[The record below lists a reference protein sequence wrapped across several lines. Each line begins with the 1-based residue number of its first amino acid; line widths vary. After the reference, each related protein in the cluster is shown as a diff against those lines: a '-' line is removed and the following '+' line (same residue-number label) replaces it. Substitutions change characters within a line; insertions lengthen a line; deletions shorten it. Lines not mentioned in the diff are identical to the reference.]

1 MKQIRITDITF
12 SQVKGLTF
20 KEKLFLI
27 RELAAL
33 KVDTIALGALSASG
47 EDKLFIKTVAPF
59 VQNVT
64 VVASAGKTEE
74 EAKAAWEALAPLTD
88 KRLAVA
94 FPVSVVQ
101 MEYFCKVKPAQV
113 LAMIE
118 KQVAFAASLGATV
131 EFVALDATRS
141 EEAFLKQAMATAQNA
156 GATYFTLCDSE
167 GVMTPIEFTEF
178 LTRFA
183 SENPEITAYP
193 IDVAVS
199 NELSMACA
207 NAIAALCSVAG
218 GVKTTLFGGYTVSL
232 DALTRTVALRGTD
245 LLLSMAIDSTGVRR
259 AASSMPWLNGE
270 KRESA
275 ATAVEAKQPEDEI
288 LLTGSTSISQ
298 LSEVIA
304 HLGYVLTDD
313 DVAKVYEAFSKLA
326 EKKAVS
332 GKELETIIADVADEV
347 PPTYVLR
354 SYIVN
359 SGDRISPMA
368 QVEIEKDGEIRH
380 GVAIGDGP
388 IDAAFLAVERVIGTH
403 YDLDDF
409 RIASVTRGQEAMGE
423 ALVRLRSNGRVYSGT
438 GASTDIIGASLKA
451 YVTALNK
458 IVFEE
463 R

>member
-1 MKQIRITDITF
+1 MKQIRITDTTF
-12 SQVKGLTF
+12 SQIKGLTF

-27 RELAAL
+27 RELVSL
-33 KVDTIALGALSASG
+33 KVNAIALGALTDSG

-59 VQNVT
+59 VQNTT
-64 VVASAGKTEE
+64 VVAAAGRTEE
-74 EAKAAWEALAPLTD
+74 EAKAAWEALLPLNK

-101 MEYFCKVKPAQV
+101 MEYFCKVKPDQV
-113 LAMIE
+113 LTMISN
-118 KQVAFAASLGATV
+118 QISYCASLGAEV

-141 EEAFLKQAMATAQNA
+141 EAAFLAKAMMTAKLA
-156 GATYFTLCDSE
+156 GATYFSLCDSE
-167 GVMTPIEFTEF
+167 GVMTPVEFTAF
-178 LTRFA
+178 LSDFVVA
-183 SENPEITAYP
+183 NPDIAQYP
-193 IDVAVS
+193 IDVATS
-199 NELSMACA
+199 DELSMACA
-207 NAIAALCSVAG
+207 NSIAALCGEAG
-218 GVKTTLFGGYTVSL
+218 GVKTTMLGNYAVRL
-232 DALTRTVALRGTD
+232 DALVRTIALRGTD
-245 LLLSMAIDSTGVRR
+245 LSLSMTVDSTGVRR
-259 AASSMPWLNGE
+259 ALASMPWLSGE
-270 KRESA
+270 RRESA
-275 ATAVEAKQPEDEI
+275 ATAVEAKGEEDEI
-288 LLTGSTSISQ
+288 LLSHGMSISQ
-298 LSEVIA
+298 IAEVIS

-313 DVAKVYEAFSKLA
+313 DVAKVYAAFDKLA
-326 EKKAVS
+326 ERKAVS

-347 PPTYVLR
+347 PPTYILR

-380 GVAIGDGP
+380 GVSIGDGP

-403 YDLDDF
+403 YELDDF

>member
-1 MKQIRITDITF
+1 MKQIRITDTTF
-12 SQVKGLTF
+12 ARLKGLTF
-20 KEKLFLI
+20 KEKLFMM
-27 RELAAL
+27 RSLASL
-33 KVDTIALGALSASG
+33 KVDAIALGTLSASG

-59 VQNVT
+59 VENVT
-64 VVASAGKTEE
+64 VVAASGKTEE
-74 EAKAAWEALAPLTD
+74 EAKAAWEALAPLKN

-94 FPVSVVQ
+94 VPVSVVQ
-101 MEYFCKVKPAQV
+101 MEYFCKVKPAKV
-113 LAMIE
+113 LEMIAS
-118 KQVAFAASLGATV
+118 QVAFCASLGAEV
-131 EFVALDATRS
+131 EFIALDATRS
-141 EEAFLKQAMATAQNA
+141 EEAFLKEAMNAAKTA

-167 GVMTPIEFTEF
+167 GVMMPMEFTEF
-178 LTRFA
+178 LARFVA
-183 SENPEITAYP
+183 ENPEIAAFP

-199 NELSMACA
+199 DELSMATA
-207 NAIAALCSVAG
+207 NAAAALCGVAG
-218 GVKTTLFGGYTVSL
+218 GVKTTMVGSYTVNL
-232 DALTRTVALRGTD
+232 DAIVRTLALRGRD
-245 LLLSMAIDSTGVRR
+245 LALSMAIDSTGVHR
-259 AASSMPWLNGE
+259 AVSSMPWLSGE

-275 ATAVEAKQPEDEI
+275 ATAVEVASNEDEI
-288 LLTGSTSISQ
+288 ILGRGTTVAQIGD
-298 LSEVIA
+298 VIE
-304 HLGYVLTDD
+304 HLGYVLTSD

-326 EKKAVS
+326 ERKAVS

-347 PPTYVLR
+347 PPTYILR

-403 YDLDDF
+403 YELDDF

-423 ALVRLRSNGRVYSGT
+423 ALVRLRSNGRVYSGS

>member
-1 MKQIRITDITF
+1 MKQIRITDTTF
-12 SQVKGLTF
+12 SQAKGLPF
-20 KEKLFLI
+20 KERLFLV
-27 RELAAL
+27 RELASLQVNA
-33 KVDTIALGALSASG
+33 IALGSLSDSG
-47 EDKLFIKTVAPF
+47 EDKLFIKTAAPF
-59 VQNVT
+59 VQNTT
-64 VVASAGKTEE
+64 VIAAAGKTEA
-74 EAKAAWEALAPLTD
+74 EAKAAYEALLPLEK

-101 MEYFCKVKPAQV
+101 MEYFCHAKPDRV
-113 LAMIE
+113 LEMISS
-118 KQVAFAASLGATV
+118 QVAYCASLGVDV

-141 EEAFLKQAMATAQNA
+141 EEAFLASALNAARTA

-167 GVMTPIEFTEF
+167 GVMTPLEFTAF
-178 LTRFA
+178 LDRVLTA
-183 SENPEITAYP
+183 NPEVAACP
-193 IDVAVS
+193 VDVATS
-199 NELSMACA
+199 DELSMACA
-207 NAIAALCSVAG
+207 NSIAALCERAG
-218 GVKTTLFGGYTVSL
+218 GVKTTLLGNYAVRL
-232 DALTRTVALRGTD
+232 DALVRTVALRGTD
-245 LLLSMAIDSTGVRR
+245 LSLSMTVDSTAVRSAV
-259 AASSMPWLNGE
+259 AAMPWLYGE
-270 KRESA
+270 RRESA
-275 ATAVEAKQPEDEI
+275 ATATFGKEEENEI
-288 LLTGSTSISQ
+288 LLSRGMSISQ
-298 LSEVIA
+298 ISEVIS

-313 DVAKVYEAFSKLA
+313 DVAKVYAAFEKLA
-326 EKKAVS
+326 DKKSVS

-380 GVAIGDGP
+380 GVSIGDGP

-403 YDLDDF
+403 YELDDF
-409 RIASVTRGQEAMGE
+409 RIAAVTRGQEAMGE
-423 ALVRLRSNGRVYSGT
+423 ALVRLRSNGRVFSGT